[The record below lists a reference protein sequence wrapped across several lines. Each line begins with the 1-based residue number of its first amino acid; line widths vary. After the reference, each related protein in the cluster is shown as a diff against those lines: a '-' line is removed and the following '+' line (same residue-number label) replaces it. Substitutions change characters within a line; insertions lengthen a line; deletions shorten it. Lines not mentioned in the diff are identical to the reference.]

1 MEIISSKISHK
12 LNLIK
17 YIKDP
22 NSCFLDIETTGLDRN
37 KRMIYLIGVLYYDLK
52 AQTWILKQYFANEIE
67 KEKKLLNVFIKEI
80 SSFGKIITYNGD
92 NFDIPFINHRLK
104 LNNIND
110 SINGNKSF
118 DLYTIIRKN
127 RDYLNLKNLKL
138 KTVEKSL
145 GFYREDKYS
154 GFDCIGFYYEY
165 VKSKNLDLKE
175 KILKHNFD
183 DLVYMLDIIRILDVI
198 DNKKSIYLDANN
210 RVKKFTLDHFEFSK
224 DILEMSIYT
233 DIPFKNNIKYFSN
246 EYSIGSRNLINLDI
260 SIDVKYAYVNK
271 NEVCAYVD
279 RDKYPNIIASNCNE
293 YNIPS
298 NVFILMVEKKYYI
311 KNIQALIKSILEN
324 LFYEEIIH

>member
-145 GFYREDKYS
+145 SFYR
-154 GFDCIGFYYEY
+154 
-165 VKSKNLDLKE
+165 
-175 KILKHNFD
+175 
-183 DLVYMLDIIRILDVI
+183 
-198 DNKKSIYLDANN
+198 
-210 RVKKFTLDHFEFSK
+210 
-224 DILEMSIYT
+224 
-233 DIPFKNNIKYFSN
+233 
-246 EYSIGSRNLINLDI
+246 
-260 SIDVKYAYVNK
+260 
-271 NEVCAYVD
+271 
-279 RDKYPNIIASNCNE
+279 
-293 YNIPS
+293 
-298 NVFILMVEKKYYI
+298 
-311 KNIQALIKSILEN
+311 
-324 LFYEEIIH
+324 